1 MKLIEKNY
9 EPKDFE
15 ERIYSNWLE
24 KRYFEAHNDSDKKPF
39 TIVMPPPN
47 ITGVLHMGHGMDNTL
62 QDIIVRYKRMQGF
75 ETLWVPGID
84 HASIAT
90 EAKIV
95 EQMRKEG
102 ITKEDLGREKFLER
116 AWAWKEKYGG
126 TILNQLKKMG
136 VSCDWSRVS
145 FTMDEHLTKA
155 VKKVFVDM
163 YNKGQIYKG
172 ERMINWCPKCMTSI
186 SDAEVEY
193 EEEAGHLWHIRY
205 KTPDGKD
212 EIIVATTRPETM
224 LGDTAVAVH
233 PDDERYTHLIGK
245 TVVLPIMNKEI
256 PIVADEYVEKEFGT
270 GAVKITPAHDPN
282 DFEVGLRHNLEVIK
296 VFTDDA
302 HMNDLVP
309 KYEGMDRLT
318 ARKAIVEDLEKLGAL
333 VKTEN
338 YSHNVGKCYRCHETV
353 EPAVSKQWF
362 MKMKELA
369 KPANEAVRS
378 GEMKFIPERFDK
390 IYFSWMD
397 NVKDWCI
404 SRQLWWGHR
413 IPAYYCEECGEMTVS
428 AEEVTTC
435 PKCGS
440 HKMHQDEDTLD
451 TWFSSALWPFATLGW
466 PDETPDFK
474 KFFPTDVLVTG
485 YDIIFF
491 WVARMLFSSI
501 EHTGKVPFKHVL
513 IHGLVR
519 DELGRKMSKSLGNG
533 VDPLEVI
540 DKYGA
545 DSFRYALVQGTAPGN
560 DMRYLPEKIEAGR
573 NFANKLW
580 NASRFAM
587 MNFGESELKHDESKM
602 CIEDKWVLSK
612 ANTAVKEI
620 TDCMEKYEFGVAIQK
635 IMELIR
641 DEICDWYIE
650 MIKPRLYDMTNETR
664 DEALYTLNEILKIS
678 LKLLHPFM
686 PFITEEIYMNLK
698 HNDES
703 IMISAWPKYDKENN
717 YKQEEED
724 IELIK
729 EIIKNTRNIR
739 ANMNVAPSRK
749 ASMIFVTENSR
760 VIEEGKS
767 FIEKLASAD
776 KIIIQKDKSG
786 ISDTAVSIAAPGME
800 IYIPF
805 DELVDIDKEIERLE
819 KELLTYQNEIKRVE
833 KMLSNE
839 GFVAKAPASK
849 IEEEKAKKVKYEEL
863 LIKTEERISSL
874 KNK

>member
-1 MKLIEKNY
+1 MNLIGKTY
-9 EPKDFE
+9 EPKEFE
-15 ERIYSNWLE
+15 ERIYQNWVE
-24 KRYFEAHNDSDKKPF
+24 KRYFEAHNDSTKTPF

-102 ITKEDLGREKFLER
+102 ISKEDLGREKFLER

-136 VSCDWSRVS
+136 VSCDWNRVS

-155 VKKVFVDM
+155 VKKVFVDL
-163 YNKGQIYKG
+163 YDKGVIYKG
-172 ERMINWCPKCMTSI
+172 KRMINWCPKCLTSI

-205 KTPDGKD
+205 STPDGKD
-212 EIIVATTRPETM
+212 SIIVATTRPETM

-233 PDDERYTHLIGK
+233 PEDERYQHLVGK

-256 PIVADEYVEKEFGT
+256 PIVADTYVEKEFGT

-282 DFEVGLRHNLEVIK
+282 DYEVGLRHNLEVIE

-302 HMNDLVP
+302 HMNSIVP

-318 ARKAIVEDLEKLGAL
+318 ARKAIVEDLEKLGVL

-338 YSHNVGKCYRCHETV
+338 YSHNVGKCYRCHDTV
-353 EPAVSKQWF
+353 EPKLSEQWF
-362 MKMKELA
+362 VKMEGLA
-369 KPANEAVRS
+369 KPANDAVRN
-378 GEMKFIPERFDK
+378 GDMKFIPERFDK

-397 NVKDWCI
+397 NVRDWCI

-413 IPAYYCEECGEMTVS
+413 IPAFYCDSCGKMTVS
-428 AEEVTTC
+428 EEVLTTC
-435 PKCGS
+435 PHCG
-440 HKMHQDEDTLD
+440 HEVRQDEDTLD

-501 EHTGKVPFKHVL
+501 EHTGKPPFKEVL

-587 MNFGESELKHDESKM
+587 MNFGEEALVHDASKM
-602 CIEDKWVLSK
+602 CIEDKWIISK
-612 ANTAVKEI
+612 ANSAVKEI
-620 TDCMEKYEFGVAIQK
+620 TNFMDKYEFGIAIQK

-664 DEALYTLNEILKIS
+664 SEALYTLNEVLRIS

-698 HNDES
+698 HEDES
-703 IMISAWPKYDKENN
+703 IMISEWPKYDTSRE
-717 YKQEEED
+717 YSQEESD

-729 EIIKNTRNIR
+729 EIIKNVRNVR
-739 ANMNVAPSRK
+739 ANMNVAPSKK
-749 ASMIFVTENSR
+749 AKMIFVTENAS
-760 VIEEGKS
+760 VIEEGRE
-767 FIEKLASAD
+767 FIAKLAYAD
-776 KIIIQKDKSG
+776 TITTQKEKTG
-786 ISDTAVSIAAPGME
+786 IPENAVSIAAPGME

-805 DELVDIDKEIERLE
+805 TDLVDIAQEIERLE
-819 KELLTYQNEIKRVE
+819 KEQLTYQNEIKRVD
-833 KMLSNE
+833 KMLANE
-839 GFVAKAPASK
+839 GFIAKEPASK

-863 LIKTEERISSL
+863 LQKTMAQIDNL
-874 KNK
+874 KK

>member
-1 MKLIEKNY
+1 MNLLGKTY
-9 EPKDFE
+9 EPKEFE
-15 ERIYSNWLE
+15 EKIYNNWLE
-24 KRYFEAHNDSDKKPF
+24 KRYFEANADSKKAPF
-39 TIVMPPPN
+39 TIMMPPPN

-102 ITKEDLGREKFLER
+102 ISKEDIGRDGFLER

-126 TILNQLKKMG
+126 TILNQLRKMG

-155 VKKVFVDM
+155 VKKVFVDL
-163 YNKGQIYKG
+163 YNKGLIYKG
-172 ERMINWCPKCMTSI
+172 ERMINWCPKCLTSI

-205 KTPDGKD
+205 DAPDKSYS
-212 EIIVATTRPETM
+212 IIVATTRPETM
-224 LGDTAVAVH
+224 LGDTAIAVH
-233 PDDERYTHLIGK
+233 PDDERYKDIVGK

-256 PIVADEYVEKEFGT
+256 PIIADTYVEKEFGT

-296 VFTDDA
+296 VFTEDA
-302 HMNDLVP
+302 HMNGLVA

-318 ARKAIVEDLEKLGAL
+318 ARKAIVEDLEKLGCL

-338 YSHNVGKCYRCHETV
+338 YTHNVGKCYRCHETV
-353 EPAVSKQWF
+353 EPAVSNQWF
-362 MKMKELA
+362 VSMKELA
-369 KPANEAVRS
+369 KPANEAVRN

-397 NVKDWCI
+397 NVRDWCI

-413 IPAYYCEECGEMTVS
+413 IPAYYCDDCGEMVVS
-428 AEEVTTC
+428 ETDVTTC
-435 PKCGS
+435 PKCGG
-440 HKMHQDEDTLD
+440 KMRQDEDTLD

-466 PDETPDFK
+466 PEKTKDFE

-501 EHTGKVPFKHVL
+501 ENTGKPPFKEVL

-519 DELGRKMSKSLGNG
+519 DEQGRKMSKSLGNG
-533 VDPLEVI
+533 VNPLDVI

-545 DSFRYALVQGTAPGN
+545 DSFRYALVQGTTPGN
-560 DMRYLPEKIEAGR
+560 DTRYLPDKVEAGR

-587 MNFGESELKHDESKM
+587 MNFGEDELVHDESKM
-602 CIEDKWVLSK
+602 TIEDKWIISK
-612 ANTAVKEI
+612 ANRTVKEV
-620 TDCMEKYEFGVAIQK
+620 TEAMDKYDFGIAIQK
-635 IMELIR
+635 IMDFTR
-641 DEICDWYIE
+641 DELCDWYIE

-664 DEALYTLNEILKIS
+664 SEASYTINEILKIS

-686 PFITEEIYMNLK
+686 PFITEEIYMKLD

-703 IMISAWPKYDKENN
+703 IMISKWPEYKAEND
-717 YKQEEED
+717 YKAEEND
-724 IELIK
+724 VELIK
-729 EIIKNTRNIR
+729 EIIKNIRNIR
-739 ANMNVAPSRK
+739 ANMNVVPSRK
-749 ASMIFVTENSR
+749 ASLIFVTENEK
-760 VIEEGKS
+760 VIEEGRG
-767 FIEKLASAD
+767 FIEKLAYAD
-776 KIIIQKDKSG
+776 KITIQKDKTG
-786 ISDTAVSIAAPGME
+786 IADNAVSIAVPGIE

-805 DELVDIDKEIERLE
+805 NELVDISAEIERLE
-819 KELLTYQNEIKRVE
+819 KEKLTYQNEINRVE

-839 GFVAKAPASK
+839 GFVAKAPAAK
-849 IEEEKAKKVKYEEL
+849 IEEEKNKKIKYQEL
-863 LIKTEERISSL
+863 LAKTEERINAL
-874 KNK
+874 KA

>member
-703 IMISAWPKYDKENN
+703 IMISAWPKYDEKNN

>member
-145 FTMDEHLTKA
+145 FTMDEHLTNA

-333 VKTEN
+333 AKTEN

-428 AEEVTTC
+428 AEEVTIC

-602 CIEDKWVLSK
+602 CIEDKWILSK

-703 IMISAWPKYDKENN
+703 IMISASPKYDKENN

>member
-1 MKLIEKNY
+1 MNLIGKNY

-24 KRYFEAHNDSDKKPF
+24 KRYFAAHSESEKPAF
-39 TIVMPPPN
+39 TIMMPPPN
-47 ITGVLHMGHGMDNTL
+47 ITGKLHMGHGMDNTL

-102 ITKEDLGREKFLER
+102 ITKEELGREKFLER
-116 AWAWKEKYGG
+116 AWDWKEKYGN
-126 TILNQLKKMG
+126 TILLQLRKMG
-136 VSCDWSRVS
+136 VSCDWDRVS
-145 FTMDEHLTKA
+145 FTMDERLTKA

-172 ERMINWCPKCMTSI
+172 KRMVNWCPKCLTAI
-186 SDAEVEY
+186 SDAEVDY
-193 EEEAGHLWHIRY
+193 EEEAGNLWHIKY
-205 KTPDGKD
+205 TTPDGKD

-233 PDDERYTHLIGK
+233 PEDERYSHLVGK

-256 PIVADEYVEKEFGT
+256 PIVADSYVEKEFGT

-282 DFEVGLRHNLEVIK
+282 DYLVGLRHRLEIIE
-296 VFTDDA
+296 VFTEDA
-302 HMNDLVP
+302 HMTGLVP
-309 KYEGMDRLT
+309 KYEGMDRIT
-318 ARKAIVEDLEKLGAL
+318 ARKAIVEDLEKLGVL

-338 YSHNVGKCYRCHETV
+338 YTHNVGKCSRCHDTV
-353 EPAVSKQWF
+353 EPALSIQWF
-362 MKMKELA
+362 MKMEELA
-369 KPANEAVRS
+369 KPANEAVRN
-378 GEMKFIPERFDK
+378 GDMKFIPERFDK

-397 NVKDWCI
+397 NVRDWCI

-413 IPAYYCEECGEMTVS
+413 IPAYYCDACSEMIVS
-428 AEEVTTC
+428 AEDVKVC
-435 PKCGS
+435 PKCGAL
-440 HKMHQDEDTLD
+440 MHQDEDTLD

-466 PDETPDFK
+466 PDETPELK

-501 EHTGKVPFKHVL
+501 EHAGKVPFKHVL

-540 DKYGA
+540 EKYGA

-560 DMRYLPEKIEAGR
+560 DMRYLPEKIESGR

-587 MNFGESELKHDESKM
+587 MNFGETDFSADASKLA
-602 CIEDKWVLSK
+602 IEDKWILSK
-612 ANTAVKEI
+612 TNTIVEEV
-620 TDCMEKYEFGVAIQK
+620 TELMDKYEFGIAIQK

-650 MIKPRLYDMTNETR
+650 MIKPRLYDMTCENR
-664 DEALYTLNEILKIS
+664 NEALSTLNDVLKIS
-678 LKLLHPFM
+678 LKMLHPFM

-698 HNDES
+698 HTDES
-703 IMISAWPKYDKENN
+703 IMISEWPKYDESKNFER
-717 YKQEEED
+717 EESD

-729 EIIKNTRNIR
+729 EVIKNTRNIR
-739 ANMNVAPSRK
+739 ANMNVAPSKK
-749 ASMIFVTENSR
+749 ASMIFVTENTR
-760 VIEEGKS
+760 VIEEGRS
-767 FIEKLASAD
+767 FIEKLASSD
-776 KIIIQKDKSG
+776 KIIIQKDKTG

-805 DELVDIDKEIERLE
+805 DELVDIAQEIERLE
-819 KELLTYQNEIKRVE
+819 KELLTYQNEIKRVD

-839 GFVAKAPASK
+839 GFVAKAPQAK
-849 IEEEKAKKVKYEEL
+849 IDEEKAKKIKYEEL
-863 LIKTEERISSL
+863 YKKTEERIAGL
-874 KNK
+874 RK

>member
-1 MKLIEKNY
+1 MNLLGKTY
-9 EPKDFE
+9 EPKEFE
-15 ERIYSNWLE
+15 EKIYNNWLE
-24 KRYFEAHNDSDKKPF
+24 KRYFEANADSTKAPF
-39 TIVMPPPN
+39 TIMMPPPN

-62 QDIIVRYKRMQGF
+62 QDIIVRYKRMQEF

-102 ITKEDLGREKFLER
+102 ISKEDIGRDGFLER

-126 TILNQLKKMG
+126 TILNQLRKMG

-155 VKKVFVDM
+155 VKKVFVDL
-163 YNKGQIYKG
+163 YNKGLIYKG
-172 ERMINWCPKCMTSI
+172 ERMINWCPKCLTSI

-205 KTPDGKD
+205 DAPDKSYS
-212 EIIVATTRPETM
+212 IIVATTRPETM
-224 LGDTAVAVH
+224 LGDTAIAVH
-233 PDDERYTHLIGK
+233 PDDERYKDIVGK

-256 PIVADEYVEKEFGT
+256 PIIADNYVEKEFGT

-296 VFTDDA
+296 VFTEDA
-302 HMNDLVP
+302 HMNGLVP

-318 ARKAIVEDLEKLGAL
+318 ARKAIVEDLEKLGCL

-338 YSHNVGKCYRCHETV
+338 YSHNVGKCYRCHDTV
-353 EPAVSKQWF
+353 EPAVSNQWF
-362 MKMKELA
+362 VSMKELA
-369 KPANEAVRS
+369 KPANEAVRN

-397 NVKDWCI
+397 NVRDWCI

-413 IPAYYCEECGEMTVS
+413 IPAYYCDDCGEMVVS
-428 AEEVTTC
+428 ETDVLTC
-435 PKCGS
+435 PKCGG
-440 HKMHQDEDTLD
+440 KMRQDEDTLD

-466 PDETPDFK
+466 PEKTKDFE

-501 EHTGKVPFKHVL
+501 ENTGKPPFKEVL

-519 DELGRKMSKSLGNG
+519 DEQGRKMSKSLGNG
-533 VDPLEVI
+533 VNPLDVI

-545 DSFRYALVQGTAPGN
+545 DSFRYALVQGTTPGN
-560 DMRYLPEKIEAGR
+560 DTRYLPDKVEAGR

-587 MNFGESELKHDESKM
+587 MNFGEDKLVHDENKM
-602 CIEDKWVLSK
+602 TIEDKWIISK
-612 ANTAVKEI
+612 ANRTVKEV
-620 TDCMEKYEFGVAIQK
+620 TEAMDKYDFGIAIQK
-635 IMELIR
+635 IMDFTR
-641 DEICDWYIE
+641 DELCDWYIE

-664 DEALYTLNEILKIS
+664 SEALYTINEILKIS

-686 PFITEEIYMNLK
+686 PFITEEIYMKLD

-703 IMISAWPKYDKENN
+703 IMISKWPEYKAEND
-717 YKQEEED
+717 YKAEEND
-724 IELIK
+724 VELIK
-729 EIIKNTRNIR
+729 EIIKNIRNIR
-739 ANMNVAPSRK
+739 ANMNVVPSRK
-749 ASMIFVTENSR
+749 ASLIFVTENEK
-760 VIEEGKS
+760 VIEEGKG
-767 FIEKLASAD
+767 FIEKLAYAD
-776 KIIIQKDKSG
+776 KITIQKDKAG
-786 ISDTAVSIAAPGME
+786 IADNAVSMAVPGIE

-805 DELVDIDKEIERLE
+805 NELVDISAEIERLE
-819 KELLTYQNEIKRVE
+819 KERLTYQNEINRVE

-839 GFVAKAPASK
+839 GFVAKAPAAK
-849 IEEEKAKKVKYEEL
+849 IEEERNKKVKYEEL
-863 LIKTEERISSL
+863 LAKTDERINAL
-874 KNK
+874 KA

>member
-1 MKLIEKNY
+1 MNIIGKTY

-15 ERIYSNWLE
+15 QRIYDNWVA
-24 KRYFEAHNDSDKKPF
+24 KRYFEANNKSDKKSF
-39 TIVMPPPN
+39 SIVMPPPN
-47 ITGVLHMGHGMDNTL
+47 ITGALHMGHGMDNTL

-75 ETLWVPGID
+75 ETLWVPGVD

-95 EQMRKEG
+95 AKMREEG
-102 ITKEDLGREKFLER
+102 ISKEELGREKFLER
-116 AWAWKEKYGG
+116 AWAWKEEYGG
-126 TILNQLKKMG
+126 TILKQLRKMG
-136 VSCDWSRVS
+136 VSCDWSRES
-145 FTMDEHLTKA
+145 FTMDENLTRA

-163 YNKGQIYKG
+163 YEKGLIYKG
-172 ERMINWCPKCMTSI
+172 ERMINWCPKCLTSI

-233 PDDERYTHLIGK
+233 PEDERYSHLVGS

-256 PIVADEYVEKEFGT
+256 PIVADTYVEKEFGT

-282 DFEVGLRHNLEVIK
+282 DFEVGLRHRLEVIK

-302 HMNDLVP
+302 KMTDIVP
-309 KYEGMDRLT
+309 KYEGMDRKT

-338 YSHNVGKCYRCHETV
+338 YTHNVGKCYRCHDTV
-353 EPAVSKQWF
+353 EPAVSMQWF
-362 MKMKELA
+362 VSMKELA
-369 KPANEAVRS
+369 APANEAVRS

-390 IYFSWMD
+390 TYFSFMD
-397 NVKDWCI
+397 NVRDWCI

-413 IPAYYCEECGEMTVS
+413 IPAYYCEDCKEMVVS
-428 AEEVTTC
+428 AEDVTVC
-435 PKCGS
+435 PKCGG
-440 HKMHQDEDTLD
+440 KMHQDEDTLD

-466 PDETPDFK
+466 PEKTPDFE

-501 EHTGKVPFKHVL
+501 EHTGKSPFKHVL

-533 VDPLEVI
+533 VDPLVVI
-540 DKYGA
+540 DQYGA
-545 DSFRYALVQGTAPGN
+545 DSFRYALVQGTSPGN
-560 DMRYLPEKIEAGR
+560 DTRYLPEKVEAGR

-587 MNFGESELKHDESKM
+587 MNIGDTELSCDKAKLAL
-602 CIEDKWVLSK
+602 EDKWIIGK
-612 ANTAVKEI
+612 ANTIVKEV
-620 TDCMEKYEFGVAIQK
+620 TDCMDKYEFGVAIQK
-635 IMELIR
+635 IMEFIR
-641 DEICDWYIE
+641 DELCDWYIE

-664 DEALYTLNEILKIS
+664 NEALYTLNEILRIS
-678 LKLLHPFM
+678 LKMLHPFM

-703 IMISAWPKYDKENN
+703 IMISEWPKYEAENEYKEE
-717 YKQEEED
+717 QEA

-729 EIIKNTRNIR
+729 EIIKGVRNIR
-739 ANMNVAPSRK
+739 ANMNVVPSKK
-749 ASMIFVTENSR
+749 ASLIFVTENSK
-760 VIEEGKS
+760 VIEEGS
-767 FIEKLASAD
+767 SYIEKLAYAD
-776 KIIIQKDKSG
+776 KILVQANKDG
-786 ISDTAVSIAAPGME
+786 IPDNAISLAVPGIE

-805 DELVDIDKEIERLE
+805 NELVDIAQEIERLE
-819 KELLTYQNEIKRVE
+819 KEKLTYENEIKRVE

-839 GFVAKAPASK
+839 GFIAKAPEAK
-849 IEEEKAKKVKYEEL
+849 INEEKAKKAKYEEL
-863 LIKTEERISSL
+863 LKKTVERIESL
-874 KNK
+874 K

>member
-1 MKLIEKNY
+1 MNLLGKTY
-9 EPKDFE
+9 EPKEFE
-15 ERIYSNWLE
+15 EKIYNNWLE
-24 KRYFEAHNDSDKKPF
+24 KRYFEANADSKKAPF
-39 TIVMPPPN
+39 TIMMPPPN

-102 ITKEDLGREKFLER
+102 ISKEDIGRDGFLER

-126 TILNQLKKMG
+126 TILNQLRKMG

-155 VKKVFVDM
+155 VKKVFVDL
-163 YNKGQIYKG
+163 YNKGLIYKG
-172 ERMINWCPKCMTSI
+172 ERMINWCPKCLTSI

-205 KTPDGKD
+205 DAPDKSYS
-212 EIIVATTRPETM
+212 IIVATTRPETM
-224 LGDTAVAVH
+224 LGDTAIAVH
-233 PDDERYTHLIGK
+233 PDDERYKDIVGK

-256 PIVADEYVEKEFGT
+256 PIIADTYVEKEFGT

-296 VFTDDA
+296 VFTEDA
-302 HMNDLVP
+302 HMNGLVA

-318 ARKAIVEDLEKLGAL
+318 ARKAIVEDLEKLGCL

-338 YSHNVGKCYRCHETV
+338 YTHNVGKCYRCHETV
-353 EPAVSKQWF
+353 EPAVSNQWF
-362 MKMKELA
+362 VSMKELA
-369 KPANEAVRS
+369 KPANEAVRN

-397 NVKDWCI
+397 NVRDWCI

-413 IPAYYCEECGEMTVS
+413 IPAYYCDDCGEMVVS
-428 AEEVTTC
+428 ETDVTTC
-435 PKCGS
+435 QKCGG
-440 HKMHQDEDTLD
+440 KMRQDEDTLD

-466 PDETPDFK
+466 PEKTKDFE

-501 EHTGKVPFKHVL
+501 ENTGKPPFKEVL

-519 DELGRKMSKSLGNG
+519 DEQGRKMSKSLGNG
-533 VDPLEVI
+533 VNPLDVI

-545 DSFRYALVQGTAPGN
+545 DSFRYALVQGTTPGN
-560 DMRYLPEKIEAGR
+560 DTRYLPDKVEAGR

-587 MNFGESELKHDESKM
+587 MNFGEDKLVHDESKM
-602 CIEDKWVLSK
+602 TIEDKWIISK
-612 ANTAVKEI
+612 ANRTVKEV
-620 TDCMEKYEFGVAIQK
+620 TEAMDKYDFGIAIQK
-635 IMELIR
+635 IMDFTR
-641 DEICDWYIE
+641 DELCDWYIE

-664 DEALYTLNEILKIS
+664 SEALYTINEILKIS

-686 PFITEEIYMNLK
+686 PFITEEIYMKLD

-703 IMISAWPKYDKENN
+703 IMISKWPEYKAEND
-717 YKQEEED
+717 YKAEEND
-724 IELIK
+724 VELIK
-729 EIIKNTRNIR
+729 EIIKNIRNIR
-739 ANMNVAPSRK
+739 ANMNVVPSRK
-749 ASMIFVTENSR
+749 ASLIFVTENEK
-760 VIEEGKS
+760 VIEEGRG
-767 FIEKLASAD
+767 FIEKLAYAD
-776 KIIIQKDKSG
+776 KITIQKDKTG
-786 ISDTAVSIAAPGME
+786 IADNAVSIAVPGIE

-805 DELVDIDKEIERLE
+805 NELVDISAEIERLE
-819 KELLTYQNEIKRVE
+819 KEKLTYQNEINRVE

-839 GFVAKAPASK
+839 GFVAKAPAAK
-849 IEEEKAKKVKYEEL
+849 IEEEKNKKIKYQEL
-863 LIKTEERISSL
+863 LAKTEERINAL
-874 KNK
+874 KA

>member
-435 PKCGS
+435 PKCAS

-703 IMISAWPKYDKENN
+703 IMISAWPKYDEENN

-729 EIIKNTRNIR
+729 EVIKNTRNIR